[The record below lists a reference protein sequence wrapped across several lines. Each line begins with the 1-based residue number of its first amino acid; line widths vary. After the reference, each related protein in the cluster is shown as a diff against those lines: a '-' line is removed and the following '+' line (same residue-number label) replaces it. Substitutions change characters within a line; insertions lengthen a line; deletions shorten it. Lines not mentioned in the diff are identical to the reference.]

1 MANKLTTTELELH
14 SSLTLGTLTSNAE
27 AIRDI
32 VKAKLKDY
40 TPENYI
46 GKVDE
51 AKSDRAILNNAEK
64 ALNSKRLELE
74 RSYMEPFN
82 QFKNT
87 INETCKAIKMA
98 SSGLD
103 EIVKAEEERERESK
117 KWTYEQYWKTSGF
130 TLFDFERIYQKSWT
144 NKTTKQKDVFKELD
158 AIQEKTFSD
167 LKILEKFPAEDV
179 PLLKTVYLDTLD
191 LNQAMQKAESLKANK
206 ERLARE
212 KIEQEQIK
220 TRKAIEGQQQ
230 EEIKEIN
237 DSLKQDSDETL
248 VSEALGLEIEQ
259 QSAEVKETY
268 ALILKGTRDQ
278 LLSVRRE
285 ITKAGVTYTKL
296 ENKGNGVYTVTE

>member
-1 MANKLTTTELELH
+1 MLTSKELELQ

-27 AIRDI
+27 TIRDI
-32 VKAKLKDY
+32 VLSKLEDY
-40 TPENYI
+40 KPENYI
-46 GKVDE
+46 GKVEE
-51 AKSDRAILNNAEK
+51 AKNDRAILNNAEK
-64 ALNSKRLELE
+64 ALNAKRLELE

-82 QFKNT
+82 KFKIT
-87 INETCKAIKMA
+87 INETCKAIKQA
-98 SSGLD
+98 SGGLD
-103 EIVKAEEERERESK
+103 EIVKAEEERDREAR

-167 LKILEKFPAEDV
+167 LKILENFPAEDV

-191 LNQAMQKAESLKANK
+191 LNQAMQKAETLKANR

-212 KIEQEQIK
+212 KIEREQIQ
-220 TRKAIEGQQQ
+220 TRKAIENQQQ
-230 EEIKEIN
+230 EEIREIN
-237 DSLKQDSDETL
+237 DSLKQDSEEAL

-259 QSAEVKETY
+259 QLLKVKETY
-268 ALILKGTRDQ
+268 ALVLEGSREQ
-278 LLSVRRE
+278 LYQVRRA
-285 ITKAGVTYTKL
+285 ITQAGVTYTKL